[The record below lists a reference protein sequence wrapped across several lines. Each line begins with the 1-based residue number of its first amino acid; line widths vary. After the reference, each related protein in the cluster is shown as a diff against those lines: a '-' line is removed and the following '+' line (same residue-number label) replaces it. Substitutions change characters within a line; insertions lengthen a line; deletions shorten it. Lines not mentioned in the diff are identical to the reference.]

1 MVKVA
6 VLAGA
11 SRAATGSSDCVQR
24 LEAALSTREEG
35 PDASDHRGKR
45 RLFSQTPPKLPFSL
59 HLTIQVHDLDLLI
72 LNVLVVAASAA
83 VAVVAMITRAP
94 ASKSRPALH
103 MALPSGHGR
112 ASCAGEPSPGAPG
125 PLQLWACRL
134 RT

>member
-1 MVKVA
+1 MA
-6 VLAGA
+6 LAAREMPRWVRLACAG
-11 SRAATGSSDCVQR
+11 CV
-24 LEAALSTREEG
+24 ETTSWACAALYVG
-35 PDASDHRGKR
+35 VLMAGKPR
-45 RLFSQTPPKLPFSL
+45 TEHPI
-59 HLTIQVHDLDLLI
+59 LTLVHDLDLLI